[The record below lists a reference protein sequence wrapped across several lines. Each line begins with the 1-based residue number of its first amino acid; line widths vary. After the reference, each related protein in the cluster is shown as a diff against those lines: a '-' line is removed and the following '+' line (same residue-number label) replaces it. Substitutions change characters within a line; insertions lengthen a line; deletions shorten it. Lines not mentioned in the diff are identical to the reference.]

1 MGANTESQL
10 LSHTA
15 QELTSACWHLWGRSL
30 FTVVRGEEGGFV
42 DVVFDVDRLPV
53 ERRRGDYLPVGSV
66 DGQPVRWVVQLRI
79 PEDTQARVNAADGGQ
94 LSGVGGMGWGG
105 GGSQII
111 C

>member
-1 MGANTESQL
+1 MGANTESRL

-15 QELTSACWHLWGRSL
+15 QELTSACWHLWRRSL

-53 ERRRGDYLPVGSV
+53 ERRRGDDLPVASV
-66 DGQPVRWVVQLRI
+66 DGQPVCWVVQLRI
-79 PEDTQARVNAADGGQ
+79 PEDTQAQVNAADGGQ
-94 LSGVGGMGWGG
+94 LPGWVGWG